1 MKRYDKLFATK
12 EAELK
17 QREQFL
23 KSADCTSTDNT
34 KSSQLNKVRR
44 ERKTLTLI
52 KELVQAMPEDKK
64 LANHDHLINM
74 LTLVSERQ
82 SAIHFECKAGDK
94 VMDLLQKYSTM
105 NDLMKRMQKF
115 CDKNNLTIDWQKS
128 VVVEKTPATT
138 QAAEPKTAKK

>member
-1 MKRYDKLFATK
+1 MTTYSKLFKTK
-12 EAELK
+12 TEELK
-17 QREQFL
+17 QREMYL
-23 KSADCTSTDNT
+23 KSTECKATDNT

-44 ERKTLTLI
+44 ERKTLALI
-52 KELVQAMPEDKK
+52 EELVNRLPNDTK
-64 LANHDHLINM
+64 LAPSSHDHLINM

-94 VMDLLQKYSTM
+94 VVGLLQKYATM

-128 VVVEKTPATT
+128 EIV
-138 QAAEPKTAKK
+138 AKQGK